1 MLFVFNKLDCQKLVL
16 WKAWM
21 KGWDERLAANCR
33 FEDLKKIR
41 GACHRVGASTGGRLW
56 ASADCGGRSYL
67 KQQIGPGAQLQCKSR
82 DSRDFFALRPIDFLW
97 FFDFQTWIFEDTV
110 IPFVPRL
117 FWLQVMDLKVVLK
130 GAALT
135 LPAGNAGSS
144 GRAFPQLLELPQV
157 VLTAYHSG
165 LRTRKGEWSEWVTES
180 YGQKTWKWWAQNNTE
195 VMVLARLHG
204 CQGIINSFSFTS
216 LLSASLEELRVLASM
231 LKRLGQ
237 HLFFGVWKQNHGTS
251 HLQFWEICFETSEWF
266 RRIPYYD

>member
-1 MLFVFNKLDCQKLVL
+1 MNF
-16 WKAWM
+16 
-21 KGWDERLAANCR
+21 
-33 FEDLKKIR
+33 R
-41 GACHRVGASTGGRLW
+41 GYCDSFCSSTFLIASHGFQGCP
-56 ASADCGGRSYL
+56 SRS
-67 KQQIGPGAQLQCKSR
+67 CT
-82 DSRDFFALRPIDFLW
+82 DMF
-97 FFDFQTWIFEDTV
+97 
-110 IPFVPRL
+110 
-117 FWLQVMDLKVVLK
+117 
-130 GAALT
+130 
-135 LPAGNAGSS
+135 AGNAGSS

-237 HLFFGVWKQNHGTS
+237 HLFFWRLKTKSWNITS
-251 HLQFWEICFETSEWF
+251 TVLRDLFWNIWMIQIIMISFTISNPMILWWLWTIPQFHKSLGNSYDETHQLWLNRNGPMMSF
-266 RRIPYYD
+266 TISNRQ